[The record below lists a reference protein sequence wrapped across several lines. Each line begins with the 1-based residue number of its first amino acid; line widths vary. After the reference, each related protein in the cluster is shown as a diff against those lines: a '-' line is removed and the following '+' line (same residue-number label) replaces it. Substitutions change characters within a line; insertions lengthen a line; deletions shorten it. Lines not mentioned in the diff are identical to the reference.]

1 MGAEFGLVWC
11 CFLLPLHPRYYSA
24 YRHGHRRNADSLE
37 STTNS
42 GNFQGEIGIR
52 TLDSFFRCPLSASKH
67 RHPCRGATHPPLT
80 HRPRNSPS
88 AQTPSLSSPDEP
100 IVFSPDK
107 LSCYTGSPY
116 SAQITPAQTY
126 KAYTPTHKGEG
137 PGREV
142 HRRPGALHNA
152 SSPSVVANFISYIP
166 RIQPQVHKFHRI
178 LVSFH
183 SRRCLGTQNPNI
195 CQPRF
200 SKACCPEFGG
210 LILFLHGT

>member
-80 HRPRNSPS
+80 HRLRNSLS

-100 IVFSPDK
+100 IVFYPDK

-116 SAQITPAQTY
+116 SAQITPAQTHR
-126 KAYTPTHKGEG
+126 AYTPTHKGEG
-137 PGREV
+137 IGSFLAGRCIDARV
-142 HRRPGALHNA
+142 PYTMLLLRPLL
-152 SSPSVVANFISYIP
+152 
-166 RIQPQVHKFHRI
+166 
-178 LVSFH
+178 LVSYPKYLAFNLR
-183 SRRCLGTQNPNI
+183 STSSIG
-195 CQPRF
+195 
-200 SKACCPEFGG
+200 S
-210 LILFLHGT
+210 